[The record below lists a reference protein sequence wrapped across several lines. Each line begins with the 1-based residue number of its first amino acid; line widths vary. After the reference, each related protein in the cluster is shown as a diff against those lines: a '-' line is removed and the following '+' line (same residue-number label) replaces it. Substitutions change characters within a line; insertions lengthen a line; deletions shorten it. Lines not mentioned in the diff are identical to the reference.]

1 MSKINRTP
9 RDPPV
14 SGFYTERAFRSLEER
29 DNRGT
34 FHFVDQRVPYRLTL
48 TNQQFVQTA
57 SYRAVY
63 FFSKKK
69 KDISEREESVY
80 LLGRPTCL
88 SEINFRNK
96 YSIPRA
102 GKDYGYI
109 GDCVCAK
116 LELANQIAGCDIL
129 KCYFASV

>member
-69 KDISEREESVY
+69 KISAKEKSLFTCSVGPLVCPKLILEISTAFRVPGRITDISAIV
-80 LLGRPTCL
+80 
-88 SEINFRNK
+88 FARNWNSLIK
-96 YSIPRA
+96 SRA
-102 GKDYGYI
+102 AI
-109 GDCVCAK
+109 
-116 LELANQIAGCDIL
+116 
-129 KCYFASV
+129 F